1 MGNERKKELID
12 LGADALAEALLDLAV
27 HSDAAVELIERLL
40 STPDEN
46 IQRIRSKLSDLK
58 GLDHFYSW
66 REIAAFSRELGM
78 LLQDIKAS
86 VADPV
91 TGLAFVAL
99 FFEADEPIFEHCD
112 DSGGN
117 VGQVFSEDAK
127 DLFVHYAAQCTNAQH
142 VADLI
147 LRLNREDNYGVRQI
161 LIDCAGKVVPK
172 ATIREMIFSLQQA
185 ADKHDNIHEKRS
197 ALCRVESLARQIKDG
212 PLFEKTRLA
221 SRGTLN
227 ARAYLDIAEVYLESG
242 DVETAQD
249 WLKKVD
255 EKDLM
260 NGARRDE
267 LLLTLYKKQGDP
279 EKAADILLQRF
290 KSFRSLDTLQEYLDV
305 IGHDKRDAVVA
316 AEVAEIQVTG
326 TLCLSDAYFLISIG
340 AIDGAEAYLLKHAD
354 QLDGGDYG
362 ELLDI
367 VATLEAENRPVVVS
381 LIYRSLLCSILE
393 RGYTKAYCHG
403 ADYLKK
409 LDTLAPAIIDWGSNP
424 DHQTFKGQIRQAHGR
439 KHSFWSKY
447 EP

>member
-1 MGNERKKELID
+1 
-12 LGADALAEALLDLAV
+12 
-27 HSDAAVELIERLL
+27 
-40 STPDEN
+40 
-46 IQRIRSKLSDLK
+46 
-58 GLDHFYSW
+58 
-66 REIAAFSRELGM
+66 
-78 LLQDIKAS
+78 
-86 VADPV
+86 
-91 TGLAFVAL
+91 
-99 FFEADEPIFEHCD
+99 
-112 DSGGN
+112 
-117 VGQVFSEDAK
+117 
-127 DLFVHYAAQCTNAQH
+127 
-142 VADLI
+142 
-147 LRLNREDNYGVRQI
+147 

-340 AIDGAEAYLLKHAD
+340 AID
-354 QLDGGDYG
+354 
-362 ELLDI
+362 
-367 VATLEAENRPVVVS
+367 
-381 LIYRSLLCSILE
+381 
-393 RGYTKAYCHG
+393 
-403 ADYLKK
+403 
-409 LDTLAPAIIDWGSNP
+409 TLAPAIIDWGSNP